1 MNNNQDNEIVVLI
14 QDVIAGNAEKKELCN
29 RIYKEV
35 YALAYPVYQDE
46 EKSMTQAKKALIEVC
61 NRIEDINLSKN
72 VHKQVATIVSAY
84 FFVSAV
90 SEYENELKNDYV
102 MREYNYSR
110 IREDEELLGYMKKK
124 LVYSEVLRYLMKRV
138 RNSLHLIRY
147 RWHLWK
153 CMPMRCSQWKL

>member
-72 VHKQVATIVSAY
+72 VHKQ
-84 FFVSAV
+84 
-90 SEYENELKNDYV
+90 DC
-102 MREYNYSR
+102 NYC
-110 IREDEELLGYMKKK
+110 ICLLFC
-124 LVYSEVLRYLMKRV
+124 
-138 RNSLHLIRY
+138 
-147 RWHLWK
+147 K
-153 CMPMRCSQWKL
+153 CGK

>member
-84 FFVSAV
+84 FC
-90 SEYENELKNDYV
+90 
-102 MREYNYSR
+102 
-110 IREDEELLGYMKKK
+110 
-124 LVYSEVLRYLMKRV
+124 
-138 RNSLHLIRY
+138 
-147 RWHLWK
+147 K
-153 CMPMRCSQWKL
+153 CGK

>member
-61 NRIEDINLSKN
+61 NSIEAINLSKN
-72 VHKQVATIVSAY
+72 VHKQVATIVSA
-84 FFVSAV
+84 
-90 SEYENELKNDYV
+90 
-102 MREYNYSR
+102 
-110 IREDEELLGYMKKK
+110 
-124 LVYSEVLRYLMKRV
+124 
-138 RNSLHLIRY
+138 
-147 RWHLWK
+147 
-153 CMPMRCSQWKL
+153 

>member
-84 FFVSAV
+84 F
-90 SEYENELKNDYV
+90 L
-102 MREYNYSR
+102 
-110 IREDEELLGYMKKK
+110 
-124 LVYSEVLRYLMKRV
+124 
-138 RNSLHLIRY
+138 
-147 RWHLWK
+147 
-153 CMPMRCSQWKL
+153 

>member
-72 VHKQVATIVSAY
+72 VHKQVATMY
-84 FFVSAV
+84 
-90 SEYENELKNDYV
+90 
-102 MREYNYSR
+102 
-110 IREDEELLGYMKKK
+110 LLTFC
-124 LVYSEVLRYLMKRV
+124 
-138 RNSLHLIRY
+138 
-147 RWHLWK
+147 K
-153 CMPMRCSQWKL
+153 CGK